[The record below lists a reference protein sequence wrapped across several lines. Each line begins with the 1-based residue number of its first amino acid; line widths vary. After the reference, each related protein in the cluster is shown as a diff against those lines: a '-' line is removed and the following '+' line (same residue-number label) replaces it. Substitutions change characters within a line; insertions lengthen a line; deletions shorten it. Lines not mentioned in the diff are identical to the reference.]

1 MNWAL
6 APEKTIQI
14 NSWISLPLNFADEEA
29 KRLPAGS
36 RWSYKPLS

>member
-6 APEKTIQI
+6 APEKQSRF
-14 NSWISLPLNFADEEA
+14 NSWISLPLNFADVKA

-36 RWSYKPLS
+36 RWFKTS